1 MSSGGGGKGG
11 GKKTTTETTVPEW
24 VRGPA
29 DRNLQRA
36 EALQQIEYMP
46 YYGAE
51 VAAFNDNQS
60 NAMQNN
66 ANAASAFGLL
76 APTDAMAG
84 MPTPTTFANGMKGY
98 NSMPL
103 YDQAMTDLKAN
114 YGDTVDAYDSLFG
127 NAVPANAAP
136 QYGGGGG
143 GGGGIAPRGGQQT
156 PLSQAEQMAR
166 MYGNVKTGANTTG
179 YTGQDERSTGGVN
192 MSRAGI
198 RSGTSAPKYNYNV
211 QATST
216 PKPSKYASQK
226 TYVSKG
232 GTYKNPN
239 NKSYGGR

>member
-24 VRGPA
+24 VRAPA

-51 VAAFNDNQS
+51 VAAFNPNQE
-60 NAMQNN
+60 AAFQNN
-66 ANAASAFGLL
+66 ANTASAFGLL

-127 NAVPANAAP
+127 NAVPANVAP
-136 QYGGGGG
+136 QQAGRGGGGGG
-143 GGGGIAPRGGQQT
+143 GGGGIPQ
-156 PLSQAEQMAR
+156 S
-166 MYGNVKTGANTTG
+166 
-179 YTGQDERSTGGVN
+179 
-192 MSRAGI
+192 
-198 RSGTSAPKYNYNV
+198 NYNPYDYRTYNAKDKASHLA
-211 QATST
+211 QISPNST
-216 PKPSKYASQK
+216 NSQLESAYGQK
-226 TYVSKG
+226 STYVPKQKDIAHQRAVQKANRAK
-232 GTYKNPN
+232 TNQRNYNT
-239 NKSYGGR
+239 YGGNKNAGGGDY